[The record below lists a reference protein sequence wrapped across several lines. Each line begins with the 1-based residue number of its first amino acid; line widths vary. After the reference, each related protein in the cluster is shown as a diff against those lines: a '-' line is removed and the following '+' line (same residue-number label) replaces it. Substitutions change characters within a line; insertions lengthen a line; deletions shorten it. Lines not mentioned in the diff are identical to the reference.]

1 MNEIAVAIVNRQ
13 PVLSQSLS
21 AHLSDQAELRVVDS
35 ASTAAELAD
44 VIAIRCPD
52 VLVVDAEFN
61 PADGIEI
68 LEQLQAMPC
77 APGVVVLIRERD
89 RATAANALRLGAE
102 GFVVKSAPVQDL
114 VNAIRCV
121 AQGQKWVS
129 PPLLTVMLS
138 EHSDSEADQAR
149 QRLATLTRREL
160 DVLTLLVEGLSQK
173 NISARLHVSGY
184 TVRSHSQNLQKK
196 LGVHSAV
203 AAVSLAHHA
212 NLVPAA

>member
-21 AHLSDQAELRVVDS
+21 AYLSDQPELRVVDS

-44 VIAIRCPD
+44 VIAVRCPD
-52 VLVVDAEFN
+52 VLVVDAEFS
-61 PADGIEI
+61 PAHGIEI
-68 LEQLQAMPC
+68 LEQLKAMPC
-77 APGVVVLIRERD
+77 APGVVVLMREHD
-89 RATAANALRLGAE
+89 RATAANALRLGAQ
-102 GFVVKSAPVQDL
+102 GFVVKTAPVHEL
-114 VNAIRCV
+114 VEAIRCV
-121 AQGQKWVS
+121 AQGQKWAS

-138 EHSDSEADQAR
+138 EPTNSVAEEAR
-149 QRLATLTRREL
+149 RRLATLTRREL

-173 NISARLHVSGY
+173 EISARLHVSSY
-184 TVRSHSQNLQKK
+184 TIRSHSQNLQKK

-203 AAVSLAHHA
+203 AAVALAHHA